1 MGSPK
6 AGPTRQKIKGLRR
19 ANHSLDERFLVKKDI
34 SGIVL
39 AINVSKV
46 DDARGLGFSAH
57 VVVERKVR
65 ALLKLKVI

>member
-1 MGSPK
+1 M
-6 AGPTRQKIKGLRR
+6 
-19 ANHSLDERFLVKKDI
+19 DERLLVKKDI

-57 VVVERKVR
+57 VVVERNDELRSGEKMDGRQSFRRPTTR
-65 ALLKLKVI
+65 AKLAKSPMS